1 LGGTY
6 NSFGRSEG
14 SGGSFTRTR
23 PTSIIG
29 GKSENAARRDAD
41 GVEEDQGDR
50 LREAEEYEEGET
62 DDEEDLDEG
71 LEALTTPRKAGKRR
85 RRRTLGEDVE
95 DSEGDGVVG
104 GVDWCECSDPRCAL
118 ITKVDQMIRS

>member
-1 LGGTY
+1 LGGSY
-6 NSFGRSEG
+6 NSFGRSKG
-14 SGGSFTRTR
+14 SSGSFTRTR
-23 PTSIIG
+23 ATSIIG
-29 GKSENAARRDAD
+29 GKSENAARRDAN

-62 DDEEDLDEG
+62 DEEEDLDEG
-71 LEALTTPRKAGKRR
+71 MEVLTTPRKVGKRR

-104 GVDWCECSDPRCAL
+104 GVDWCEWSDPRCA
-118 ITKVDQMIRS
+118 R